1 MKKNPMAD
9 AHIVVAQ
16 YFSTPPTLSFVMV
29 FIGMP
34 LAWGQKVA
42 ETVFMFTH
50 LSVLIV
56 ENLLSQLG

>member
-9 AHIVVAQ
+9 ARIVVAQ
-16 YFSTPPTLSFVMV
+16 YFSTPLLSFVRV
-29 FIGMP
+29 FILIP
-34 LAWGQKVA
+34 LTWGQKVA